1 MVRELKSALERAGKF
16 EELASSHPWVDET
29 KIKLVAGVIVDT
41 VGESETLT
49 ALLNSVTEFS
59 EQLNMRQLHPIE
71 LTNPVQ

>member
-59 EQLNMRQLHPIE
+59 EQLNMRQHINYSNN
-71 LTNPVQ
+71 NP